1 MKISNFISKE
11 LVFIDVEADTIDG
24 LIEDVLNRASVV
36 DEELGK
42 NLTDVKKAVLK
53 REKEVSTALG
63 YGIIIPH
70 GRVENY
76 EDTTVISGTL
86 KTPIKTIVRN
96 KIEEI
101 NVFFFIISGLT
112 KNRTILKLMSLISF
126 LAHTPDFSNKVRAV
140 HDTDS
145 FIRIIQ
151 ENENDIKQTVSSE
164 DLMDIS
170 VRPVSLNESMEMVS
184 SRFIKENKTGLPVVD
199 EAGNFIGE
207 ITERELIEF
216 GMPKYASLVSN
227 LSFMT
232 IGEPFEEYFLNSAR
246 VTVKEIYRKSKN
258 LIDKKASIME
268 ICFKMITEGNT
279 RLYVVEN
286 DEYFGMIERKDII
299 KKFLHI

>member
-1 MKISNFISKE
+1 
-11 LVFIDVEADTIDG
+11 
-24 LIEDVLNRASVV
+24 
-36 DEELGK
+36 
-42 NLTDVKKAVLK
+42 
-53 REKEVSTALG
+53 
-63 YGIIIPH
+63 
-70 GRVENY
+70 
-76 EDTTVISGTL
+76 
-86 KTPIKTIVRN
+86 
-96 KIEEI
+96 
-101 NVFFFIISGLT
+101 
-112 KNRTILKLMSLISF
+112 
-126 LAHTPDFSNKVRAV
+126 
-140 HDTDS
+140 
-145 FIRIIQ
+145 
-151 ENENDIKQTVSSE
+151 
-164 DLMDIS
+164 
-170 VRPVSLNESMEMVS
+170 MVS

-232 IGEPFEEYFLNSAR
+232 IGEPFEEYFLNSAK